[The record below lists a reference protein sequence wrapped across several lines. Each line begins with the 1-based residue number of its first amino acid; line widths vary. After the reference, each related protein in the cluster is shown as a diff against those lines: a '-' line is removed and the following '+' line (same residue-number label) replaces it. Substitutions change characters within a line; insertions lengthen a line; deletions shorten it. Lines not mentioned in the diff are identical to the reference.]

1 MQQEPISV
9 LVEKKKK
16 QGRDKDRVVTRIPNI
31 TR

>member
-9 LVEKKKK
+9 SVEKKKA
-16 QGRDKDRVVTRIPNI
+16 RDKDRVVTRIPNI